1 MTIDD
6 HAANADA
13 DADADANAGVGELSL
28 FLASTAH
35 DMKNSLGVLSGTL
48 ETLLDG
54 AAAPAPAATA
64 QLAHML
70 YQTRRLN
77 DNLMHLLALY
87 KQVGDQAYPFDLQA
101 LPVANL
107 AAQLVSGARVLLA
120 ARAIAFDTAL
130 DAELVWH
137 FDEEL
142 VIGVLSH
149 AINNAVHYTRDR
161 IALRIGVVDGQLELR
176 VEDNGDGYPAGMLAA
191 SLDLPRAINFR
202 TNSTGLGLY
211 FSSKVAQMH
220 RHRQRCGS
228 VRLENGGALGGGC
241 FILTLP

>member
-6 HAANADA
+6 FPADA
-13 DADADANAGVGELSL
+13 GANELSL

-48 ETLLDG
+48 EKLLDQD
-54 AAAPAPAATA
+54 AAATTSPLADPAP

-87 KQVGDQAYPFDLQA
+87 KQVGHSAYPFDLQ
-101 LPVANL
+101 PL
-107 AAQLVSGARVLLA
+107 AIGHLVEQVVSGARVLLA
-120 ARAIAFDTAL
+120 SRAIELDMHFDPS
-130 DAELVWH
+130 LVWH
-137 FDEEL
+137 FDEDL
-142 VIGVLSH
+142 IIGVLGH
-149 AINNAVHYTRDR
+149 AINNAVNYTRDR
-161 IALRIGVVDGQLELR
+161 IGVRIGLVDGQLEIR
-176 VEDNGDGYPAGMLAA
+176 VEDNGAGYPQAMLDADLTPAG
-191 SLDLPRAINFR
+191 SINFR

-220 RHRQRCGS
+220 KHRQRSGT
-228 VRLENGGALGGGC
+228 VRLENGGAWGGGC